1 MTQRMDTEPG
11 IQLGPAQLANL
22 VDLTS
27 ELIAILAADGA
38 LQFTN
43 SALRNVLGYAAE
55 QLLGQ
60 SLYAV
65 VHALDAPEVRE
76 RLREVATQRQS
87 PVSGRCRLR

>member
-11 IQLGPAQLANL
+11 IQPGPAQLANL

-43 SALRNVLGYAAE
+43 SALRNVLGYAAK

-60 SLYAV
+60 SL
-65 VHALDAPEVRE
+65 
-76 RLREVATQRQS
+76 
-87 PVSGRCRLR
+87 